1 MVTVFLLRRGETRR
15 NKLDESW
22 GRTQVPLGT
31 DGIQQIRPSDDADDE
46 GGISDWVSLDKQV
59 TDTLSHTLVRTLIL
73 VSLHSHDC

>member
-1 MVTVFLLRRGETRR
+1 M
-15 NKLDESW
+15 

-73 VSLHSHDC
+73 VSLHSHYC